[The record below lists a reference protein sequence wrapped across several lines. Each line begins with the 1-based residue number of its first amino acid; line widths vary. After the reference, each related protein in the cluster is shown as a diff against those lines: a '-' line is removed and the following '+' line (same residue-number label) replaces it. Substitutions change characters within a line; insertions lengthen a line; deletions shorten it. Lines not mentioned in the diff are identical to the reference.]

1 MATRQGTVYGL
12 YGPPGDDVNPS
23 LLATSHQNSV
33 SGHQGSNQNIIQSQ
47 EDAESSISRKSSLI
61 SSSAASTR
69 AKAKAEAAKTN
80 LQFAKKK
87 AELMKQEAQRAAQL
101 EAQEKSHQAQFKA
114 NLMVL
119 EAEKEAA
126 VASAKETVYEAAD
139 LENLERINIDASP
152 TNVTDRTR
160 DFVRTHFSEEALER
174 PETPPVTSSP
184 TQATAPHPTRN
195 DDQTCLS
202 PDFTSPQMHFS
213 QPQTL
218 PVSQQPVQHQTFY
231 NAPPRPWP
239 SQHPIQNQVFSF
251 QQPIISHSRP
261 MPSIYQPVPAV
272 YQPIPTVYQPAQKQQ
287 PDPFMSLT
295 KHLMKKELIST
306 GLLKFDDNPA
316 NFRAWKASFKA
327 ATEDLE
333 LTAAQELNLVMK
345 WLGEK
350 SLKIVGPYV
359 Q

>member
-1 MATRQGTVYGL
+1 
-12 YGPPGDDVNPS
+12 
-23 LLATSHQNSV
+23 
-33 SGHQGSNQNIIQSQ
+33 
-47 EDAESSISRKSSLI
+47 
-61 SSSAASTR
+61 
-69 AKAKAEAAKTN
+69 
-80 LQFAKKK
+80 
-87 AELMKQEAQRAAQL
+87 
-101 EAQEKSHQAQFKA
+101 
-114 NLMVL
+114 
-119 EAEKEAA
+119 
-126 VASAKETVYEAAD
+126 
-139 LENLERINIDASP
+139 
-152 TNVTDRTR
+152 
-160 DFVRTHFSEEALER
+160 
-174 PETPPVTSSP
+174 
-184 TQATAPHPTRN
+184 
-195 DDQTCLS
+195 
-202 PDFTSPQMHFS
+202 
-213 QPQTL
+213 
-218 PVSQQPVQHQTFY
+218 
-231 NAPPRPWP
+231 
-239 SQHPIQNQVFSF
+239 
-251 QQPIISHSRP
+251 